1 MYFSSN
7 TGIRMALAIVAMA
20 LFTTTAQAGTLLT
33 LDFEFEDDGT
43 TPLFNGQQIDDEFG
57 THVDISS
64 VGVGSKHLGPAIYD
78 TTPGV
83 NSADPD
89 LVFNQGNVLI
99 LQNTTNPATTGD
111 FFDTPNDT
119 NKGGLL
125 ILDFV
130 QDVALVDMLFAD
142 QDEGATVTIFD
153 DQCLTREWILPKD
166 WTNDGGKLTLDFAA
180 GDQPGQNSNDATFTG
195 DSGFNL
201 SAVDRLEIDFNGSG
215 GIDDVRFE
223 VNDNAVVPTPPA
235 MLAGAGLLAFAVRR
249 RKVRR

>member
-1 MYFSSN
+1 MYFSN
-7 TGIRMALAIVAMA
+7 TGIRIALAIVAMVV
-20 LFTTTAQAGTLLT
+20 FTTTAQAGTLLT
-33 LDFEFEDDGT
+33 LDFEFEDDGS

-57 THVDISS
+57 VHVDISS

-99 LQNTTNPATTGD
+99 LQNTTDPAMTGD

-130 QDVALVDMLFAD
+130 EDVAMVDMLFAD
-142 QDEGATVTIFD
+142 QDEGATVTLFD
-153 DQCLTREWILPKD
+153 SMGLTREWELPKD
-166 WTNDGGKLTLDFAA
+166 WTNNGGKLTLDFAA
-180 GDQPGQNSNDATFTG
+180 GDQPGQNGKDAIFSEQ
-195 DSGFNL
+195 SGFNL
-201 SAVDRLEIDFNGSG
+201 NAVDRLEIDFNGSG

-223 VNDNAVVPTPPA
+223 VNDNPVIPTPSA
-235 MLAGAGLLAFAVRR
+235 MLAGAGLLVFAVRR